1 MLLNSLLFA
10 LLLSDAASEEPPRR
24 LRGASEP
31 RLNGTSSDVNE
42 GTSPDIIESAAVSN
56 QNSNC
61 CNCPIE
67 WREVEEFCCRRYYKW
82 LQEWEECYEW
92 DEVAIM
98 TAPEQPPPNA
108 TSEMDSP

>member
-10 LLLSDAASEEPPRR
+10 LLLSDAASEPRR
-24 LRGASEP
+24 V
-31 RLNGTSSDVNE
+31 TSTSDVNE
-42 GTSPDIIESAAVSN
+42 GASE
-56 QNSNC
+56 NSK
-61 CNCPIE
+61 NCPDK
-67 WREVEEFCCRRYYKW
+67 WTEVEEFCCRRYFKW
-82 LQEWEECYEW
+82 LNEWEECYEW